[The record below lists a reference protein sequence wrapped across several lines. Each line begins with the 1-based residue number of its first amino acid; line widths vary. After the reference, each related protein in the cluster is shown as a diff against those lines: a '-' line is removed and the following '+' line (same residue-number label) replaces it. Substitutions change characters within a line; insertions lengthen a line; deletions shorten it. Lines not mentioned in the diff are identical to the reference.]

1 MKQKSSSYRYQL
13 LSDPNRQQLLQ
24 RRRKVRFLGTLLAL
38 LVGVALLFW
47 QPVRAAPPVAQP
59 PPTPTPTITPLP
71 VLQVGNGA
79 NAIRNYY
86 HDPDGL
92 YSIPIPQSW
101 HSERQHDYLRLS
113 SPQKQIQIYILTI
126 PGADVNKAIAQAWR
140 QVDPT
145 FTMPSK
151 YTLEMPSL
159 NDLEEIQTV
168 TYDDGIASGELVLA
182 LGQQHD
188 DIVYVVLT
196 RGRLAAFEERA
207 AQIRLIQSG
216 FTLYSL
222 SRSTLRNA
230 EPQPVNDALLA
241 ELESYIQEVLQRYQ
255 IPGASVVVVQD
266 DQIVYTQGFGVRQA
280 GSMEPVRPS
289 TQMMIGSI
297 GKTMTTMMMASLVDD
312 GLLTWDTPVVDL
324 LPTFRVAD
332 PVLSRQLTVRNLVC
346 SCTGVPRR
354 DFELFFQGGRQSAE
368 EVIASLQQYK
378 LLTKFGETFQ
388 YSNQMVATG
397 GYAAAAA
404 SGGHYGQLYA
414 QYVAQMAQRI
424 FTPIGMH
431 KTTFAFA
438 EVMAG
443 ANYAQPHSANLAMK
457 LTTLPLQLEA
467 VVTPAA
473 PAGGAWSTVEDLGRY
488 LITLLNSGIAA
499 DGRQV
504 VSPWNLG
511 ITWQPQVPVSANTS
525 YGLGWFVDNYKGLR
539 LLHHGG
545 NTLGYTADLAFLPEA
560 NVGIAVL
567 TNAQGVNFVTEAI
580 RHRFLELLYSQEQR
594 YDDYADYRYAIL
606 RQYLSESAGALG
618 TVDMT
623 AITPYLGHYR
633 NAELGAMPLVQA
645 GDHLRLVINA
655 FSVELRPPANT
666 ASDAPNDAGR
676 YVIYSPPLAG
686 IPVQL
691 TRSETGE
698 PVIMLG
704 AGVTQYAFTP
714 HPAPFAHR
722 HAVATDK

>member
-1 MKQKSSSYRYQL
+1 MRQTSSSYPYQL
-13 LSDPNRQQLLQ
+13 LYDPSQRQLLP
-24 RRRKVRFLGTLLAL
+24 RRHRVRFLGTLLGVF
-38 LVGVALLFW
+38 VGVALLFW
-47 QPVRAAPPVAQP
+47 QPVTAAPPVAQP

-71 VLQVGNGA
+71 LLQVGNGA
-79 NAIRNYY
+79 DAIRSYY
-86 HDPDGL
+86 HDPDGR
-92 YSIPIPQSW
+92 YSVPVPQSW
-101 HSERQHDYLRLS
+101 RSERQHDYLVLT
-113 SPQKQIQIYILTI
+113 SPQEQIQIYILAI
-126 PGADVNKAIAQAWR
+126 PGANVHKAIAQAWR
-140 QVDPT
+140 QVDPA
-145 FTMPSK
+145 FAMSPK
-151 YTLEMPSL
+151 YILEMPSL

-168 TYDDGIASGELVLA
+168 TYDDGVASGELVLA
-182 LGQQHD
+182 LGQQHHE
-188 DIVYVVLT
+188 IVYVVLT

-222 SRSTLRNA
+222 SRSSLRRV
-230 EPQPVNDALLA
+230 EPQPVTAPLLA
-241 ELESYIQEVLQRYQ
+241 ELEGYIRAVLQRYK

-266 DQIVYTQGFGVRQA
+266 DQVVYTQGFGVRTMGGQ
-280 GSMEPVRPS
+280 EPVLPS

-297 GKTMTTMMMASLVDD
+297 GKTMTTMMMASLVDE

-368 EVIASLQQYK
+368 DVIASLQQYK

-404 SGGHYGQLYA
+404 SGGHYGQLYE

-424 FTPIGMH
+424 FTPIGMDR
-431 KTTFAFA
+431 TTFSFA

-443 ANYAQPHSANLAMK
+443 ANYAQPHSANLAMQ
-457 LTTLPLQLEA
+457 LTALPLQMEA

-473 PAGGAWSTVEDLGRY
+473 PAGGAWSTVDDLGRY
-488 LITLLNSGIAA
+488 LLTLLNNGIAP
-499 DGRQV
+499 DGQQV

-511 ITWQPQVPVSANTS
+511 VTWQPQVPVSANTS

-545 NTLGYTADLAFLPEA
+545 NTLGFTADLAFLPEA

-580 RHRFLELLYSQEQR
+580 RYRFLELLYNQEPR
-594 YDDYADYRYAIL
+594 YDDYAHYRYEIL
-606 RQYLSESAGALG
+606 RQYLGESVNELG
-618 TVDMT
+618 TVDMAT
-623 AITPYLGHYR
+623 VTSYLGRYY
-633 NAELGAMPLVQA
+633 NEELGTMQLVLA
-645 GDHLRLVINA
+645 GADLRLVINTL
-655 FSVELRPPANT
+655 SVELRPQE
-666 ASDAPNDAGR
+666 DADNATGR

-691 TRSETGE
+691 THSETGK
-698 PVIMLG
+698 PMLVLG
-704 AGVTQYAFTP
+704 AGVTQYAFTQ
-714 HPAPFAHR
+714 HPLPLAHN
-722 HAVATDK
+722 HNSMVEYQP